1 MHTKVYKSL
10 DQSGLSDLMRVN
22 ILASR
27 SLPLLLR
34 NLTCT
39 VQYRT
44 VQNSTAQYS
53 TVQLALAPQEADLV
67 VQEVVGEEG
76 VRHLHTLPPVD
87 LLVLRHA
94 LLAGDGPGE

>member
-1 MHTKVYKSL
+1 
-10 DQSGLSDLMRVN
+10 MRVN

-39 VQYRT
+39 VQY
-44 VQNSTAQYS
+44 STEQYS